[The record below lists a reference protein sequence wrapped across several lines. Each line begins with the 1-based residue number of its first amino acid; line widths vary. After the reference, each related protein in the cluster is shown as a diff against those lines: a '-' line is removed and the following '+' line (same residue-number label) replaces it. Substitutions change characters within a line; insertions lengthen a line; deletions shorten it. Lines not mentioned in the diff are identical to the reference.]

1 MAIKLSV
8 LAEDLNSSVSEL
20 KSLLKKYDFDW
31 DDDNETVDSDIA
43 ELLEQ
48 ELGTNKSS
56 VDEVVDKVE
65 SNIER
70 EIVKSQRK
78 KVAGKGSGNSF
89 RSSSMEVKT
98 DFLEMNES
106 MSVKELSEKT
116 GINAAKLIG
125 ELMKNGIIANINQQL
140 DYETVALILTDF
152 GIVVKRLA
160 QSSSSQELMS
170 QDITQIIGDDDSDDL
185 SERPPIIT
193 IMGHVDHGKTKLL
206 DTIRNTDVV
215 SGESGGIT
223 QHIAAYQIE
232 HNGRKITFLDT
243 PGHEAFTEMRSRGAR
258 LTDIAI
264 LVVSATEGVK
274 PTTLEAINH
283 SKEAGV
289 PIIVAI
295 NKMDLPNAN
304 PDRVKSELAEH
315 ELIPEDW
322 GGDVPM
328 VPISALNGQ
337 GVPDLLDTIILLS
350 DVNQYKANPNRPA
363 VATVVETHVE
373 PGLGPVATIVV
384 NTGTLK
390 NGQSFVV
397 GDAYGKV
404 KTLLDDKGKKLAK
417 LPPAGCA
424 LLAGLSKTPHAGD
437 ILQITSSDKEARL
450 KSEEIAM
457 VRKNEQL
464 SGANNLLEIVSKIK
478 SGSLKVLKLIV
489 KTDTKGSYDAIN
501 QSLAKIKHDEVTTK
515 IIHHGVGTVTQSD
528 IAMASASGAIVI
540 GFHIDVDGNVQKI
553 AEQKGVEV
561 RNYKIIYE
569 LIDDITKFLSGM
581 LEPEEIRIDLGLAD
595 VRQIFFTKR
604 KEMIVGLKL
613 TNGLFKKSAKIEVLK
628 DDEVIGEGQLLG
640 LQKGTEPVTE
650 IKSPNECGIKFK
662 GNVTLEEGMQLRA
675 YEIEIRERSL

>member
-31 DDDNETVDSDIA
+31 NIEDESVDEDIA

-48 ELGTNKSS
+48 ELGTNKTSL
-56 VDEVVDKVE
+56 DEVVDKVE

-78 KVAGKGSGNSF
+78 KVAGKGSSG
-89 RSSSMEVKT
+89 SSNNASSLVKT

-106 MSVKELSEKT
+106 ISVKELSEKT
-116 GINAAKLIG
+116 GVNPAKLIG

-140 DYETVALILTDF
+140 DYETVALIMSEF
-152 GIVVKRLA
+152 GIVVKKLA
-160 QSSSSQELMS
+160 QSSTSQELMS
-170 QDITQIIGDDDSDDL
+170 QDISQIIGDEESEDL
-185 SERPPIIT
+185 QERPPIIT

-232 HNGRKITFLDT
+232 HNGKKITFLDT
-243 PGHEAFTEMRSRGAR
+243 PGHEAFTEMRSRGAK

-264 LVVSATEGVK
+264 LVVAATEGVK
-274 PTTLEAINH
+274 PTTIEAINH
-283 SKEAGV
+283 AKEAGV

-304 PDRVKSELAEH
+304 PDKVKSELSEY

-322 GGDVPM
+322 GGNTPM
-328 VPISALNGQ
+328 VPLSALNGQ
-337 GVPDLLDTIILLS
+337 GVSDLLDTILLLS
-350 DVNQYKANPNRPA
+350 EINSYKANPSRPA
-363 VATVVETHVE
+363 IATVVETHVE

-384 NTGTLK
+384 NTGTLQA
-390 NGQSFVV
+390 GQPFVV

-404 KTLLDDKGKKLAK
+404 KSLLDDKGARLEK
-417 LPPAGCA
+417 LPPSGAA

-437 ILQITSSDKEARL
+437 ILQITASDKEARL
-450 KSEEIAM
+450 KSEEIAA

-464 SGANNLLEIVSKIK
+464 AGSNNLLEIVSKIK
-478 SGSLKVLKLIV
+478 SGSLKLLKLIV

-515 IIHHGVGTVTQSD
+515 IIHHGVGAVSQSD
-528 IAMASASGAIVI
+528 IAMAAASGAIVI
-540 GFHIDVDGNVQKI
+540 GFHTEIDGNVQKI

-581 LEPEEIRIDLGLAD
+581 LEPEEIRVDLGLAD

-604 KEMIVGLKL
+604 KEMIVGLKI
-613 TNGLFKKSAKIEVLK
+613 TNGLLKKSAKIEVLK
-628 DDEVIGEGQLLG
+628 DEEVIGEGQLLG
-640 LQKGTEPVTE
+640 LQKGTDPVDE
-650 IKSPNECGIKFK
+650 IKAPNECGIKFK
-662 GNVTLEEGMQLRA
+662 GNIALEEGMQLRA

>member
-1 MAIKLSV
+1 M
-8 LAEDLNSSVSEL
+8 
-20 KSLLKKYDFDW
+20 
-31 DDDNETVDSDIA
+31 
-43 ELLEQ
+43 
-48 ELGTNKSS
+48 
-56 VDEVVDKVE
+56 
-65 SNIER
+65 
-70 EIVKSQRK
+70 
-78 KVAGKGSGNSF
+78 
-89 RSSSMEVKT
+89 
-98 DFLEMNES
+98 
-106 MSVKELSEKT
+106 
-116 GINAAKLIG
+116 
-125 ELMKNGIIANINQQL
+125 
-140 DYETVALILTDF
+140 
-152 GIVVKRLA
+152 
-160 QSSSSQELMS
+160 
-170 QDITQIIGDDDSDDL
+170 
-185 SERPPIIT
+185 
-193 IMGHVDHGKTKLL
+193 
-206 DTIRNTDVV
+206 V

-264 LVVSATEGVK
+264 LVVAATEGVK

-304 PDRVKSELAEH
+304 PDKVKSELAEH

-337 GVPDLLDTIILLS
+337 GVPDLLDTILLLS
-350 DVNQYKANPNRPA
+350 DVNQYRANPNRAA

-390 NGQSFVV
+390 TGQSFVV

-404 KTLLDDKGKKLAK
+404 KSLLDDKGKKLAK

-437 ILQITSSDKEARL
+437 ILQITSGDREARL

-478 SGSLKVLKLIV
+478 SGTLKVLKLIV

-501 QSLAKIKHDEVTTK
+501 QSLAKLKHDEVTTK
-515 IIHHGVGTVTQSD
+515 IIHYGVGAVSQSD
-528 IAMASASGAIVI
+528 VAMASASGAIVI
-540 GFHIDVDGNVQKI
+540 GFHTDVDSNVQKI
-553 AEQKGVEV
+553 AEQKGVEI

-569 LIDDITKFLSGM
+569 LIDDITQFLSGM
-581 LEPEEIRIDLGLAD
+581 LEPEEIRIDLGLAE

-604 KEMIVGLKL
+604 KEMIVGLKI
-613 TNGLFKKSAKIEVLK
+613 TNGLLKKSAKIEVLQ
-628 DDEVIGEGQLLG
+628 DEEVIGEGQLIG
-640 LQKGTEPVTE
+640 LQKGSDPVDE
-650 IKSPNECGIKFK
+650 IKAPNECGIKFK
-662 GNVTLEEGMQLRA
+662 GNITLEEGMQLRA
-675 YEIEIRERSL
+675 YEIEIRERTL

>member
-78 KVAGKGSGNSF
+78 KVAGKGSGNSS